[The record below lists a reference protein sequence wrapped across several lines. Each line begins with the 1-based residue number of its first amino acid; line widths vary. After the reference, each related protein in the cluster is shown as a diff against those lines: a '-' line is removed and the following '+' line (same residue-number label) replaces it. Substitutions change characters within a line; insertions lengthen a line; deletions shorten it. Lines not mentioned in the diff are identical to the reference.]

1 MQAVI
6 CVSGNP
12 VFEFCMQLRLAPS
25 AHLVL
30 ANPLTL
36 TDPAALEV
44 LLVTERVSFIGDK
57 RQDGR

>member
-1 MQAVI
+1 
-6 CVSGNP
+6 
-12 VFEFCMQLRLAPS
+12 MQLRLAPS

-30 ANPLTL
+30 AKPLTL

-44 LLVTERVSFIGDK
+44 LLGTERVSFIGDK